1 MAVALRVLDRA
12 ALATDPEAA
21 ELLRGAQGVRA
32 AALGRAEPSLASELR
47 HRGCTLLLL
56 LTAAGPEEQDRVVG
70 FLLADPPGIGV
81 HLAELAVREDCRRRG
96 FGGRLLREG
105 LAALERGSPRK
116 VSFFSLR
123 VKPGSAARRLYL
135 RHGFADDHVI
145 PDYHGPGQDAVYM
158 LRERDDA

>member
-1 MAVALRVLDRA
+1 MAVTLRVLDRA

-56 LTAAGPEEQDRVVG
+56 LLDRGVVG

-81 HLAELAVREDCRRRG
+81 HLAELAVRADCRRRG

>member
-21 ELLRGAQGVRA
+21 GLLRGAQGVRA

-47 HRGCTLLLL
+47 HRSCTLILLL
-56 LTAAGPEEQDRVVG
+56 QRAAADRVVG

-81 HLAELAVREDCRRRG
+81 HLAELAVREDCRGRG

-116 VSFFSLR
+116 VSLFSLR

>member
-56 LTAAGPEEQDRVVG
+56 LLDRGVVG

-81 HLAELAVREDCRRRG
+81 HLAELAVRADCRRRG

>member
-47 HRGCTLLLL
+47 HRGCTLVLLL
-56 LTAAGPEEQDRVVG
+56 LQDRVVG
-70 FLLADPPGIGV
+70 FLLAEPPGIGV
-81 HLAELAVREDCRRRG
+81 HLAELAVREDCRCRG

-105 LAALERGSPRK
+105 LAALERGSRRK

-135 RHGFADDHVI
+135 RHGFADDHVV

>member
-1 MAVALRVLDRA
+1 MAVTLRVLDRA

-56 LTAAGPEEQDRVVG
+56 LLDRGVVG

-158 LRERDDA
+158 LRERDGA

>member
-56 LTAAGPEEQDRVVG
+56 LLDRGVVG

-158 LRERDDA
+158 LRERDGA

>member
-1 MAVALRVLDRA
+1 MALRVLDRA

-56 LTAAGPEEQDRVVG
+56 LLDRGVVG

-116 VSFFSLR
+116 VSFVSLR

-158 LRERDDA
+158 LRERDGA

>member
-1 MAVALRVLDRA
+1 MAVTLRVLDRA

-47 HRGCTLLLL
+47 HRGCTLILLLL
-56 LTAAGPEEQDRVVG
+56 LTGQDRVVG

-81 HLAELAVREDCRRRG
+81 HLAELAVRADCRRRG

>member
-56 LTAAGPEEQDRVVG
+56 LLDRGVVG

>member
-1 MAVALRVLDRA
+1 MAVTLRVLDRA

-56 LTAAGPEEQDRVVG
+56 LLDRGVVG

-81 HLAELAVREDCRRRG
+81 HLAELAVRADCRRRG

-158 LRERDDA
+158 LRERDGA

>member
-56 LTAAGPEEQDRVVG
+56 QEGEDRQVVG